1 MAESSMKN
9 VEEELLIPKDLNEA
23 KELVN
28 KLSIEDLKTF
38 CFTFGL
44 SQDGTKASLKER
56 LLEYYKGK
64 LTLKNGTPKPVPT
77 PRKRSTVESEKEAP
91 VVEIM
96 TDVEL
101 KLGESIS
108 FITDQLRKSDQRID
122 QVEFSVNK
130 MGAYVEESLSKFRE
144 SLTEAIKDSTEKM
157 MRSFDK
163 PSDDTRIETD
173 QDRLAHGS
181 KITAVKR
188 RLNFLEKNAECVCNE
203 LEKLMNAEAAPAR
216 IERQLKKL
224 NEYESDC
231 IHSVEEVLA
240 SVEDEKLMEEVL
252 HEWDVF
258 HSQILRISGRAE
270 DFIAKNGV
278 NTQFTAPSEFTE
290 HVTGVKLPLLQLP
303 KFSGNVLEWP
313 AFHDAFIASVD
324 SHRKLSNVQKFTHLR
339 SCLSGRAF
347 KCIEGYS
354 VTNDNYSKAFQDLKN
369 RFGRKRLLA
378 NELVKS
384 ILVLDVPENAD
395 GKSLRDLY
403 DTLRNRMRS
412 LESLGLKPDD
422 NPSLSMVLLPI
433 FDTKLPRELKEKWE
447 LELTKYETEEED
459 KEINIKKFFQFWEG
473 HVLSK
478 EAPDDTKGSLPK
490 HKRRHYRVRRGKD
503 EENMSA
509 QSLMGASESKRM
521 KCGFC
526 GKNHETSKCPVALT
540 KTSDERWE
548 MLMKRKGA
556 PTCFNC
562 LQPGSISHNSRT
574 CKAPRCSVDGC
585 GKKHHQLL
593 HSADQTKPNDEETQ
607 TLSGFVSTCKQ
618 NLLPTACARMIY
630 EGKECSVRILLDSGS
645 QETFVRTAV
654 ADNLNMRR
662 HGSPAHMK
670 IKVLGGQEQ
679 HKRMNRLTFKL
690 SPLDSNDGQM
700 ISIDAWTINNVCGP
714 LAAVDVDVTRC
725 NHLQNLKL
733 ADNFPRKAATVDLL
747 VGADQYYK
755 LVQGSIKRGRPGT
768 PVATKSRL
776 GWLLSGPVPG
786 SKKSE
791 DTTAMLTVT
800 KMYNAHDQLKRFW
813 ELEAIGIV
821 DQQRGET
828 TAEEK
833 HAVDQ

>member
-44 SQDGTKASLKER
+44 PQDITKASLKER

-64 LTLKNGTPKPVPT
+64 LTLKNGTPEPEPT

-101 KLGESIS
+101 KLDESIS

-203 LEKLMNAEAAPAR
+203 MEKLMNVEAAPAR

-224 NEYESDC
+224 NGYESDC

-240 SVEDEKLMEEVL
+240 SVEDEKLVEEVL
-252 HEWDVF
+252 NEWDVF

-278 NTQFTAPSEFTE
+278 NTQFTTPSEFTE

-459 KEINIKKFFQFWEG
+459 KEINIKKFFQFLEG

-490 HKRRHYRVRRGKD
+490 HKRRHDRVRRGKD

-509 QSLMGASESKRM
+509 QSLIGASESKR

-679 HKRMNRLTFKL
+679 HKRMNRVTFKL
-690 SPLDSNDGQM
+690 SPLDSNDGQI

-725 NHLQNLKL
+725 NHLRNLKL

-755 LVQGSIKRGRPGT
+755 LVQGSIKRG
-768 PVATKSRL
+768 
-776 GWLLSGPVPG
+776 
-786 SKKSE
+786 
-791 DTTAMLTVT
+791 
-800 KMYNAHDQLKRFW
+800 
-813 ELEAIGIV
+813 
-821 DQQRGET
+821 
-828 TAEEK
+828 
-833 HAVDQ
+833 